1 MPVEPATA
9 GLLQM
14 LEDAGGPDISEQT
27 PEDARAAMAGFAAMQ
42 AGAPEPARVENRTV
56 PGPGGDIPVRIYA
69 SAGDNLPVVMYFHG
83 GGWVLGDIESHDGT
97 CKQLLAEIGEAVVVS
112 VDYRLAPEHKYP
124 AAADDCYAATVWV
137 AENGA
142 EIGADGS
149 RMAVAG
155 DSAGGNLSAV
165 VSQMARDRGGPAIA
179 AQVLHVPVTDH
190 SIDDYPS
197 YTDNAEGYLLT
208 RASMVWFWDHY
219 LPSDDA
225 GQEAY
230 ASPLRASDLSGLP
243 PALVQT
249 AEFDPLRDEGEAYA
263 AALDAAG
270 SSVTMHRY
278 DGVVHDPFMMFAV
291 VPTGVECLKEAAAF
305 INAHV

>member
-1 MPVEPATA
+1 MPVDAPTQ
-9 GLLQM
+9 GLLAM
-14 LEDAGGPDISEQT
+14 LEEAGGPDISEQT
-27 PEDARAAMAGFAAMQ
+27 PEEARAAIAGFAAMQ

-56 PGPGGDIPVRIYA
+56 PGPAGDIPVRVYA
-69 SAGDNLPVVMYFHG
+69 AEGDNLPVVMYFHG
-83 GGWVLGDIESHDGT
+83 GGWVVGDIDSHDGT
-97 CKQLLAEIGEAVVVS
+97 CKQLLAELGDAVVVS

-124 AAADDCYAATVWV
+124 AAADDCYAATAWV
-137 AENGA
+137 AEHGA

-149 RMAVAG
+149 RLAVAG

-190 SIDDYPS
+190 NYDDYPS
-197 YTDNAEGYLLT
+197 YSDNAEGYLLT
-208 RASMVWFWDHY
+208 RASMIWFWDHY
-219 LPSDDA
+219 LPSDAA

-230 ASPLRASDLSGLP
+230 ASPLRAADLSGLP

-263 AALDAAG
+263 AALKSAG
-270 SSVTMHRY
+270 TEVSVHRY

-291 VPTGVECLKEAAAF
+291 IPTGVECLKEAAGF
-305 INAHV
+305 INERI

>member
-1 MPVEPATA
+1 MPVTPETQ
-9 GLLQM
+9 GLLAM
-14 LEDAGGPDISEQT
+14 LEEAGGPDISEQT
-27 PEDARAAMAGFAAMQ
+27 PEEARAMMEGFAPMQ
-42 AGAPEPARVENRTV
+42 AGAPEPARVESRTV
-56 PGPGGDIPVRIYA
+56 PGPGGDIPVRVYA
-69 SAGDNLPVVMYFHG
+69 SEGDNLPVVMYYHG

-97 CKQLLAEIGEAVVVS
+97 CKQLLAELGEAAIVS

-124 AAADDCYAATVWV
+124 AAADDCYAAAAWV

-142 EIGADGS
+142 EIGVDGS

-165 VSQMARDRGGPAIA
+165 VSQMARDKGGPAIA

-190 SIDDYPS
+190 NYEYPS
-197 YTDNAEGYLLT
+197 YSENAEGYLLT

-219 LPSDDA
+219 LPSADA
-225 GQEAY
+225 GHDAY
-230 ASPLRASDLSGLP
+230 ASPLQADDLSGLA

-263 AALDAAG
+263 AALEAAG
-270 SSVTMHRY
+270 SEVTVHRY
-278 DGVVHDPFMMFAV
+278 DGVIHDPFMMFAII
-291 VPTGVECLKEAAAF
+291 PTGIECLKEAAAF
-305 INAHV
+305 INERI

>member
-1 MPVEPATA
+1 MPVEPATQ

-14 LEDAGGPDISEQT
+14 LEEAGGPDISEQT
-27 PEDARAAMAGFAAMQ
+27 PEEARAGIAGFAALQ

-56 PGPGGDIPVRIYA
+56 PGPAGDIPVRIYA
-69 SAGDNLPVVMYFHG
+69 SAGEHLPVVMFYHG
-83 GGWVLGDIESHDGT
+83 GGWVLGDIDSHDGT
-97 CKQLLAEIGEAVVVS
+97 CKQLLSEIGDAVIVS

-124 AAADDCYAATVWV
+124 AAADDCYAAAVWV
-137 AENGA
+137 AEHGA

-165 VSQMARDRGGPAIA
+165 VSQMARDRGGPQIA

-190 SIDDYPS
+190 NFDTGS
-197 YTDNAEGYLLT
+197 YQDNAEGLLLT

-219 LPSDDA
+219 LPNAEA

-230 ASPLRASDLSGLP
+230 ASPLRADDLSGLP
-243 PALVQT
+243 PALIQT
-249 AEFDPLRDEGEAYA
+249 AEYDPLRDEGEAYGAAIA
-263 AALDAAG
+263 AAGGDV
-270 SSVTMHRY
+270 SVRRY
-278 DGVVHDPFMMFAV
+278 DGVVHDPIMMFAA
-291 VPTGVECLKEAAAF
+291 VPTGIECLKEAAAF
-305 INAHV
+305 INEHV